1 MSPQMARW
9 LRYLQRLRR
18 LPGKIPGS
26 IYLDAA
32 QSGAIVGES
41 FAHHQ
46 LTTGF
51 LGQKGSFGGAPFVPE
66 SVDLEYEF
74 IRSSRVF

>member
-1 MSPQMARW
+1 MSPRMAGFV
-9 LRYLQRLRR
+9 RYLQRFRK
-18 LPGKIPGS
+18 LPGKLPGS
-26 IYLDAA
+26 VYLDAA

-41 FAHHQ
+41 LAHHQ